1 VRGGE
6 GEGEVGRD
14 RDVLRDREQWGRTGR
29 GGEGQRAVARDRERC
44 GGTGSSGEGQGA
56 VGRGREQW
64 GGAGIF
70 LLFRVGR
77 DRRHIPALPLPPL
90 G

>member
-44 GGTGSSGEGQGA
+44 GGTGRGAEGQRA
-56 VGRGREQW
+56 VAREGRAPQVW
-64 GGAGIF
+64 YIVVNF
-70 LLFRVGR
+70 SK
-77 DRRHIPALPLPPL
+77 
-90 G
+90 

>member
-1 VRGGE
+1 MG
-6 GEGEVGRD
+6 
-14 RDVLRDREQWGRTGR
+14 RDREQWGRTGSS
-29 GGEGQRAVARDRERC
+29 RER
-44 GGTGSSGEGQGA
+44 QGA

-64 GGAGIF
+64 GGAGSSGEGQGA
-70 LLFRVGR
+70 VGR

>member
-1 VRGGE
+1 MDWERCEGIARGGE
-6 GEGEVGRD
+6 GQGAVG
-14 RDVLRDREQWGRTGR
+14 RDREQWGRTGSS
-29 GGEGQRAVARDRERC
+29 RER
-44 GGTGSSGEGQGA
+44 QGA

-64 GGAGIF
+64 GGAGSSGEGQGA
-70 LLFRVGR
+70 VGR

>member
-1 VRGGE
+1 
-6 GEGEVGRD
+6 
-14 RDVLRDREQWGRTGR
+14 
-29 GGEGQRAVARDRERC
+29 
-44 GGTGSSGEGQGA
+44 